1 MRILQVQNRYQGGF
15 GGEDRVMD
23 NESRLLRTHGHD
35 VHQFT
40 AHNDEIGQGWSK
52 LRAGLR
58 MPYSKDGAR
67 RVSQAIATYQP
78 DIVHVHNFHYVLTP

>member
-40 AHNDEIGQGWSK
+40 THNEEIGQGWSK
-52 LRAGLR
+52 LRAGLTHALFKGR
-58 MPYSKDGAR
+58 RTAR
-67 RVSQAIATYQP
+67 LPSHR
-78 DIVHVHNFHYVLTP
+78 HVPAGHRPCP